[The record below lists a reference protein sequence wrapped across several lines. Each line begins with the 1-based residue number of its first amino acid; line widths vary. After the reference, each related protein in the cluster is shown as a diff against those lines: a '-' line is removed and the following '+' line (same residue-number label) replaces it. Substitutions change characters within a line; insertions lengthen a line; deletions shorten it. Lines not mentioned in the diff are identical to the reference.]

1 MAYLELLLAYRI
13 ESGSAWTARTN
24 VTQGQSENLDKL
36 IRLSEEELADMF
48 KGYVDQVDSPVSDRE
63 FVMAALQEPDITEI
77 RKQLWRDAVN
87 GKKPSGK
94 RRRKCYV

>member
-1 MAYLELLLAYRI
+1 
-13 ESGSAWTARTN
+13 
-24 VTQGQSENLDKL
+24 
-36 IRLSEEELADMF
+36 MF
-48 KGYVDQVDSPVSDRE
+48 KGYVDQVNSPVSDRE